1 MSDEL
6 FGKYEILGR
15 LNTGGMGE
23 ILLARQK
30 GVAGSER
37 TVIIKMMLPHLISDP
52 EFVDRFT
59 DESRIAASLAHGNI
73 VQVFESGCWEGRF
86 YMVMEFVDGPDLK
99 DVLTR
104 VGRDVD
110 LNRWLPF
117 TVHVLSETAKA
128 LTYAYNRRD
137 ENDRPMRV
145 VHRDVSPSNILV
157 SRQGLVKLTDFGVAK
172 ATGRTSVT
180 MPGKLHGKVCYM
192 APEQVRGM
200 ECDHRSDVFSL
211 GVIGYEM
218 LSGRRPFDA
227 DSDVGVLEKIRSMT
241 FVDLAEAAPAVPA
254 ELCAIVSKAMA
265 ADPDSRWQTSEEFS
279 AALLGWAHA
288 SGISLMSAGIESI
301 ISEYFG
307 RQSGCAVNGPSI
319 DDLMANAVD
328 GLLRTPTSPPSRTG
342 TVSRPIES
350 TPTPAPA
357 PARRTTGRRWPIF
370 AGLAVIIAL
379 LLGWFLMSDR
389 SDGPE
394 PVVNPPPAALPD
406 GFVAADASAFRAA
419 PDAAVAES
427 DESTV
432 SDEGLEADRQA
443 PEADDSTVT
452 TTPGKVR
459 NVAPAVQ
466 TQRPLHRVDNNEA
479 SQSAD
484 SRGSG
489 RLIFRF
495 FPADSTVLLDGRVLP
510 VQGNLVEVDLPAG
523 GHTLIVRSNK
533 DDSSETRSF
542 NIEAGSQLALG
553 TIELQE
559 PVVR

>member
-406 GFVAADASAFRAA
+406 GFVAADAGAVRAA
-419 PDAAVAES
+419 QDAVTAES

-432 SDEGLEADRQA
+432 SDEG
-443 PEADDSTVT
+443 
-452 TTPGKVR
+452 
-459 NVAPAVQ
+459 
-466 TQRPLHRVDNNEA
+466 
-479 SQSAD
+479 
-484 SRGSG
+484 
-489 RLIFRF
+489 
-495 FPADSTVLLDGRVLP
+495 
-510 VQGNLVEVDLPAG
+510 
-523 GHTLIVRSNK
+523 
-533 DDSSETRSF
+533 
-542 NIEAGSQLALG
+542 
-553 TIELQE
+553 
-559 PVVR
+559 